1 MASPF
6 SCLILI
12 DLNRGVDA
20 FNQKTCSLQQR
31 LNTATEDFQLG
42 TSRVVFV
49 LHVNASIE
57 ISVRLLDTHR
67 SCDLTRHLTQ
77 WHFVLLSPQC
87 TPEGNKG
94 PLSFIFLKMILL
106 FTFLGNM

>member
-1 MASPF
+1 MASPP

-31 LNTATEDFQLG
+31 LNTAAEDFQLG
-42 TSRVVFV
+42 ISRVVSV

-57 ISVRLLDTHR
+57 ISACLLAAH
-67 SCDLTRHLTQ
+67 SACDLPRHFAQ
-77 WHFVLLSPQC
+77 WHFRLLSLQC
-87 TPEGNKG
+87 AREGNKEL
-94 PLSFIFLKMILL
+94 PSFTFLKMIPLCA
-106 FTFLGNM
+106 F